1 MKAPPEADPK
11 FWIDAKCVRVHVTYT
26 LSGVARRRF
35 VVVSGAGAIT
45 QITDTAHQNGISI
58 AMQSYALALA
68 RVRRKRGATEAMKAV
83 LPHVARVDQ
92 QAAALLPAAE
102 QRGMDVFRR
111 RKTRDTARTN
121 ARRRERTL
129 DEIRRNAD
137 LLSEDEVVTAW
148 REGVVDG
155 VHSL

>member
-11 FWIDAKCVRVHVTYT
+11 FWIDAKCVRVHVSYT

-35 VVVSGAGAIT
+35 TVASGAGTAA
-45 QITDTAHQNGISI
+45 QITDTSRQQGVAI

-68 RVRRKRGATEAMKAV
+68 RVRRKKGATEAMRAV
-83 LPHVARVDQ
+83 LSHVARVDQ

-102 QRGMDVFRR
+102 QRGMDAFRR
-111 RKTRDTARTN
+111 RMARDTARTN

-129 DEIRRNAD
+129 DEIRANAD
-137 LLSEDEVVTAW
+137 LLSEEEVVTAW
-148 REGVVDG
+148 REGIVDG
-155 VHSL
+155 VHRL